1 MARHLLRATLV
12 AVALMR
18 GCEAQG
24 YGGNGGAY
32 EQELRR
38 RQMEYAQAQAL
49 RQQQAQVSAPPTRA
63 EQAAKRALVCARAP
77 PTEQAAVRALAHR

>member
-38 RQMEYAQAQAL
+38 RQMG
-49 RQQQAQVSAPPTRA
+49 
-63 EQAAKRALVCARAP
+63 
-77 PTEQAAVRALAHR
+77 